1 MNTFGECS
9 HSYNEENSY
18 DEMAHTVCEVGESK
32 KQSSFETLTAADIIT
47 LMNEYIEDVESIL
60 GVSFIVGIFTSIVIR
75 SKDFNL
81 IFLKLVADNN
91 DSHSAKS
98 HKMG

>member
-9 HSYNEENSY
+9 HSYNEDNSY
-18 DEMAHTVCEVGESK
+18 DETVCEVEESK
-32 KQSSFETLTAADIIT
+32 KQSSFETLTAAEIIT

-75 SKDFNL
+75 STWYFWN
-81 IFLKLVADNN
+81 
-91 DSHSAKS
+91 
-98 HKMG
+98 